1 MSWVMRK
8 RIHQIDLFLNYP
20 HEVQK
25 ELLETLINT
34 AKNTEWGL
42 AYNYKKINSYET
54 FKKEVPLSDYE
65 DLSPYIER
73 LRKGE
78 ENILWPTKS
87 KWFAKSSGTSGS
99 RSKYIPVTKE
109 SLHDC
114 HFKAGKD
121 MLSMYCNNFLETQV
135 FNGKTVIMGGSHE
148 PSLSMQKK
156 DGDISAIMVEN
167 LPFWVNIQQTPNK
180 DIQLMNDFEK
190 KIDQM
195 AVITSKEDVTTVSG
209 VPSWVLVLFHK
220 ILEKTNAHHINEVW
234 PNLELYIHGGVSFTP
249 YQSQFDKLLPSG
261 VNYLETYNASEGFFG
276 IQDQKNSDE
285 LLLMLD
291 YGMFYEFIPTE
302 KLESQ
307 NAVAIWD
314 VEIGVNYALVIS
326 TNAGLWRYL
335 IGDTITFTSKHPYRF
350 KITGRISHFIN
361 AFGEELI
368 MDNAEK
374 ALKYACD
381 KNNAIVN
388 EYTVGPKFMSGQ
400 SKGAHEWIIEFENPP
415 HNIDE
420 FTDDLDQ
427 MLVELNSDYGAKRYN
442 DMVLLKPI
450 IHLVEQ
456 GTFYKWMKS
465 KNKLGR
471 QFKVPRLANHRDYL
485 DSILNLIQ
493 TLNS

>member
-1 MSWVMRK
+1 M
-8 RIHQIDLFLNYP
+8 
-20 HEVQK
+20 
-25 ELLETLINT
+25 
-34 AKNTEWGL
+34 
-42 AYNYKKINSYET
+42 
-54 FKKEVPLSDYE
+54 
-65 DLSPYIER
+65 
-73 LRKGE
+73 
-78 ENILWPTKS
+78 
-87 KWFAKSSGTSGS
+87 
-99 RSKYIPVTKE
+99 
-109 SLHDC
+109 
-114 HFKAGKD
+114 
-121 MLSMYCNNFLETQV
+121 
-135 FNGKTVIMGGSHE
+135 
-148 PSLSMQKK
+148 
-156 DGDISAIMVEN
+156 
-167 LPFWVNIQQTPNK
+167 
-180 DIQLMNDFEK
+180 
-190 KIDQM
+190 
-195 AVITSKEDVTTVSG
+195 
-209 VPSWVLVLFHK
+209 LFHK

-442 DMVLLKPI
+442 DMALLKPI